1 MPSKLY
7 VGNIAFEVTEQD
19 LQTLFNGIGGV
30 QSVKLITDT
39 YTGRSRGFGFVEFD
53 TADNAAKAIGQFN
66 GYALKGRNLTV
77 NEARPKSDSP
87 RRDSRGGSGGSRDRF

>member
-19 LQTLFNGIGGV
+19 LQTLFNGVGGV

-39 YTGRSRGFGFVEFD
+39 YTGRSRGFGFVECD
-53 TADNAAKAIGQFN
+53 SAETATKAIEQFN

-77 NEARPKSDSP
+77 NEARPKT
-87 RRDSRGGSGGSRDRF
+87 DSRSRDNRGGGSRDRY

>member
-39 YTGRSRGFGFVEFD
+39 YTGRSRGFGFVECD
-53 TADNAAKAIGQFN
+53 SAETAEKAIGQFN
-66 GYALKGRNLTV
+66 GYALKGRNLLV

-87 RRDSRGGSGGSRDRF
+87 RSRDSMGSGSRSRF

>member
-30 QSVKLITDT
+30 QSVKLISDA
-39 YTGRSRGFGFVEFD
+39 YTGRSRGFGFVELD
-53 TADNAAKAIGQFN
+53 SAEAAEKAIGQFN
-66 GYALKGRNLTV
+66 GYALKGRNLLV
-77 NEARPKSDSP
+77 NEARPKSDS
-87 RRDSRGGSGGSRDRF
+87 RSRDDRGGGNSRSRF